1 MPKAKK
7 PGNVVKTGANVVNI
21 IATLAQLVPPEM
33 TQSAFTWLQQQ
44 HFSDKF
50 IDLVKKVHLPEG
62 SDPLERIGYQ
72 CDAVEEIIET
82 QSAELSEDAPIGQW
96 RGELDKIRRGLD
108 LIDKDPQKDRK
119 KIKALRHRADSLF
132 NSAFSAAV
140 K

>member
-7 PGNVVKTGANVVNI
+7 PGNAGKTVGTVASI
-21 IATLAQLVPPEM
+21 IDTVAQFLTPEM
-33 TQSAFTWLQQQ
+33 TQSAFEWLQQQ

-50 IDLVKKVHLPEG
+50 IDSVKKVHLPEG
-62 SDPLERIGYQ
+62 NDPLERIGYQ
-72 CDAVEEIIET
+72 CDAVEEIIEK
-82 QSAELSEDAPIGQW
+82 QSAELAEDAPIGQW
-96 RGELDKIRRGLD
+96 RGELNKIRRGLD
-108 LIDKDPQKDRK
+108 LIDKAPQKDRK

>member
-7 PGNVVKTGANVVNI
+7 PGSVAKTGANVANI
-21 IATLAQLVPPEM
+21 IATLAQFVTPEM

-62 SDPLERIGYQ
+62 SNPLERIGYQ

>member
-7 PGNVVKTGANVVNI
+7 PGSVAKTGANVANI
-21 IATLAQLVPPEM
+21 ISALAQFVTPEM
-33 TQSAFTWLQQQ
+33 IENATGWLQKQ